1 MSKVITVQDC
11 DELYAKF
18 KKYTETAEQHE
29 FVILAMINKKLDMT
43 MIQIHAFNEVPDQ
56 KEARA
61 MFRVVLKAIGQDA
74 SEYAEENIISKGEN

>member
-1 MSKVITVQDC
+1 MAKVITVQDC

-29 FVILAMINKKLDMT
+29 FVILAMINKMLDMT
-43 MIQIHAFNEVPDQ
+43 MIQIHALNEIPDQ

-61 MFRVVLKAIGQDA
+61 MFRTVLKVIGQDA
-74 SEYAEENIISKGEN
+74 SEYAEDPDE

>member
-1 MSKVITVQDC
+1 MAKVITVQDC

-43 MIQIHAFNEVPDQ
+43 MIQIHALNEIPDQ

-61 MFRVVLKAIGQDA
+61 MFRTVLKVIGQDA
-74 SEYAEENIISKGEN
+74 SEYAEDPDE

>member
-1 MSKVITVQDC
+1 MAKVITVQDC

-29 FVILAMINKKLDMT
+29 FVILAMINKMLDTT

-61 MFRVVLKAIGQDA
+61 MFRTVLKVIGQDA
-74 SEYAEENIISKGEN
+74 SEYAEDPNE